1 MTQEKN
7 YIAIKANPLVSIIT
21 LNWNQTETTCQFL
34 ESTKKLNYKNYE
46 ILVCDMGSTVDP
58 GPSIFR
64 GNYPN
69 TRLLKM
75 DDAIKVSGGVNWA
88 VTQAKGDFILLIN
101 NHTEVTENLLEDLMA
116 PLLTDKVLG
125 VTCPKIR
132 SFHNKDV
139 IEYAGYKPVNKVT
152 GANTI
157 IGNKQKD
164 KGQYDK
170 RAYTHGAY
178 TGAMMLRKSVIEHG
192 GMLPQNFF
200 IYFDDSDVS
209 ARIIKKGY
217 KILYQP
223 KALVYNK
230 SSIAGSRK
238 TAMQVYY
245 TTRNRILYMRK
256 NTNLAQFSV
265 FMIFFAVFFLPFNVI
280 QFTVKRQFNHLNAFF
295 KAIVWHIKHW
305 KKANSYSY

>member
-1 MTQEKN
+1 MVQEKT
-7 YIAIKANPLVSIIT
+7 YISIKAKPLISIIT

-34 ESTKKLNYKNYE
+34 ESTKKLTYKNYE

-58 GPSIFR
+58 GPRIYN

-69 TRLLKM
+69 TRLLRTDNNSKTT
-75 DDAIKVSGGVNWA
+75 SGVNWA
-88 VTQAKGDFILLIN
+88 VKQASGDFILLIN
-101 NHTEVTENLLEDLMA
+101 NHTEVTENLLEDLLA
-116 PLLTDKVLG
+116 PLLADNVLG

-132 SFHNKDV
+132 SFYNKDV

-152 GANTI
+152 GGNTI

-178 TGAMMLRKSVIEHG
+178 TGAMMLRKSVIEKA

-209 ARIIKKGY
+209 ARIIKNGY

-223 KALVYNK
+223 QAVVYNK
-230 SSIAGSRK
+230 SSMALGTHK

-245 TTRNRILYMRK
+245 TTRNRIMYMRK
-256 NTNLAQFSV
+256 NSNLAQFTS
-265 FMIFFAVFFLPFNVI
+265 FMLFFTLFFTPYNILQFAVR
-280 QFTVKRQFNHLNAFF
+280 RQFNHVKAFI
-295 KAIVWHIKHW
+295 KAIIWHIKTG
-305 KKANSYSY
+305 KKSNGYN

>member
-1 MTQEKN
+1 MVHEKT
-7 YIAIKANPLVSIIT
+7 YISVKASPLISIIT
-21 LNWNQTETTCQFL
+21 LNWNQTESTCQFL
-34 ESTKKLNYKNYE
+34 ESTKKLSYKNYE

-58 GPSIFR
+58 GPRIFS

-69 TRLLKM
+69 TRLLKT
-75 DDAIKVSGGVNWA
+75 DNNSKVNGGVNWA
-88 VTQAKGDFILLIN
+88 VKQANGDFILLIN
-101 NHTEVTENLLEDLMA
+101 NHTEVTENLLEDLLA
-116 PLLTDKVLG
+116 PLLADNVLG

-132 SFHNKDV
+132 SFQHKDV

-157 IGNKQKD
+157 IGNRQKD

-170 RAYTHGAY
+170 GAYTHGAY
-178 TGAMMLRKSVIEHG
+178 SGAMMLRKSVIEKA
-192 GMLPQNFF
+192 GMLPQSFF

-223 KALVYNK
+223 KAVVYNK
-230 SSIAGSRK
+230 SSIAAGTHK

-245 TTRNRILYMRK
+245 STRNRIMYMRK
-256 NTNLAQFSV
+256 NSNLAQFSA
-265 FMIFFAVFFLPFNVI
+265 FMLFFSLFFLPFNVI
-280 QFTVKRQFNHLNAFF
+280 QFVVKRQFKHLNAFM
-295 KAIVWHIKHW
+295 KAILWNIKTG
-305 KKANSYSY
+305 KKSNGYN